1 MSLKYH
7 VLKLLWSFENDIL
20 DGKKSFEIRKND
32 RGFQRGDFIRF
43 QVIDNRENPTC
54 NYPIEDKVYIITYV
68 MNGYG
73 LQDGYVVLGIQEFV
87 Y

>member
-7 VLKLLWSFENDIL
+7 VLKLLWSFEYDIL
-20 DGKKSFEIRKND
+20 DGKKTFEIRKND

-43 QVIDNRENPTC
+43 KVEDTRESPTC
-54 NYPIEDKVYIITYV
+54 NYPIEDKVYVITYV
-68 MNGYG
+68 INGYG
-73 LQDGYVVLGIQEFV
+73 LHDGYVVLGIKEFV